1 MVLSSFNKLIVNY
14 ESIILVRCTLF
25 LSMCKKQ
32 KPKAPY
38 HTEGQQAV
46 ERKTTRMFHLTH
58 IVDVFMGLEVWC
70 ELDGILDGKV
80 SIEFEDKVWC
90 VAPIN
95 IMDNMKASCSCL
107 TLFASAS
114 VVCLVYH

>member
-1 MVLSSFNKLIVNY
+1 
-14 ESIILVRCTLF
+14 
-25 LSMCKKQ
+25 
-32 KPKAPY
+32 
-38 HTEGQQAV
+38 
-46 ERKTTRMFHLTH
+46 MFHLTH
-58 IVDVFMGLEVWC
+58 IVDVFMGIEVWC